1 MQLPAAT
8 TKTACSHQ
16 QQQQKQRTTTSSK
29 NKNSMMQ
36 STAAAWCRQQQQ
48 CRWQQ
53 ANTNAA
59 HSSAPMLLTAAQR
72 RAPTKAAWPCHSN
85 NSMMPT
91 IAMLQKNRTSQQKEE
106 WQDAQWH
113 CTQWL
118 FLKPQWMLRHDA
130 PCHKLYSMT
139 LNMIKTLD
147 PSAARRK
154 TLQDNKWHSRMPQH
168 DPHRGCT
175 LRQKE
180 ECSLKMPKTKGQ
192 WQHWQ
197 QFNWNDAAKPLPHR
211 LIVFFAK
218 RLC

>member
-72 RAPTKAAWPCHSN
+72 RAPTKAAWPCQQQQQHDAHNSN
-85 NSMMPT
+85 ATKKPHQPT
-91 IAMLQKNRTSQQKEE
+91 KRRMTG
-106 WQDAQWH
+106 
-113 CTQWL
+113 CTMAL
-118 FLKPQWMLRHDA
+118 HTVAFLKTPVNAAAWCALSRTLQHD
-130 PCHKLYSMT
+130 
-139 LNMIKTLD
+139 IKHDQNLG
-147 PSAARRK
+147 SLCSKKENAARQQVTQPNAAARPASR
-154 TLQDNKWHSRMPQH
+154 LHAAAEGRMQPENAQD
-168 DPHRGCT
+168 
-175 LRQKE
+175 
-180 ECSLKMPKTKGQ
+180 
-192 WQHWQ
+192 
-197 QFNWNDAAKPLPHR
+197 
-211 LIVFFAK
+211 
-218 RLC
+218 